1 MKKILY
7 NWGVGITIFIVLF
20 IIITVSFV
28 IYSTTLNIDLVE
40 DNYYENEINYQQ
52 QIDKISRSKKLEQKI
67 IVHSLDKAVLIE
79 YPNIFDF
86 KEIKGKINFYRPSE
100 KKLDFI
106 TKVEPDTNGKQIVQS
121 SNFIKGL
128 WRVKFDWSVGDTSF
142 YDEQILMMN

>member
-1 MKKILY
+1 MKKIQY

-52 QIDKISRSKKLEQKI
+52 QIEKINRSKKLEQKI
-67 IVHSLDKAVLIE
+67 IVHTLDKAVLIE

-106 TKVEPDTNGKQIVQS
+106 TKVEPDPNGKQIVQS